1 MCHSLLLSSFQAFN
15 LYFISFCFLTMAVV
29 FWQLFTKMLFHGIL
43 FLWKNHFNLYYFGKL
58 KKK

>member
-1 MCHSLLLSSFQAFN
+1 MTV
-15 LYFISFCFLTMAVV
+15 I
-29 FWQLFTKMLFHGIL
+29 FWQLFTKMLFRGIL